1 MLAKKESKDIAYAR
15 LLDMIELNL
24 KQEDENLSMVNMC
37 GEFVMQGKVRLQPV
51 FIEKSDTSAYE
62 YYFQEQFSY

>member
-1 MLAKKESKDIAYAR
+1 
-15 LLDMIELNL
+15 
-24 KQEDENLSMVNMC
+24 MVNMC
-37 GEFVMQGKVRLQPV
+37 GEFVMQGKVRVQPV